1 MAGRYENE
9 FTLLERDGRSGVI
22 QTASLKVSAMNNRSV
37 FNGLIGLA
45 LLCTLGGCASLSKDE
60 CLSANWEDIG
70 VRDGASG
77 QPEEYLIQHST
88 ACAKVNVVP
97 DRGAWVHGREK
108 GLERFC
114 MPHRMYNIGEYGG
127 GFDVAICRNF
137 DQERLIDAYEMGR
150 EVHRRADTLGNID
163 VELRDIRTRLENKE
177 LEQKE
182 RERLAYRLGQLEYE
196 RVDAQHALDRARH
209 RARDL

>member
-1 MAGRYENE
+1 
-9 FTLLERDGRSGVI
+9 
-22 QTASLKVSAMNNRSV
+22 MNNRS
-37 FNGLIGLA
+37 LIRLIAAGAVLVV
-45 LLCTLGGCASLSKDE
+45 LTGCASLSKDE

-70 VRDGASG
+70 VRDGANG

-88 ACAKVNVVP
+88 ACAKVNVAP
-97 DRGAWVHGREK
+97 DRGAWLHGRER

-114 MPHRMYNIGEYGG
+114 VPQRMYNIGEYNGS
-127 GFDVAICRNF
+127 FDVGICRNF
-137 DQERLIDAYEMGR
+137 DQERLLDAYEKGR
-150 EVHRRADTLGNID
+150 EVHRRADTLSEID
-163 VELRDIRTRLENKE
+163 AEARDIRTKLEKKD

-196 RVDAQHALDRARH
+196 RVDAERALEHARR